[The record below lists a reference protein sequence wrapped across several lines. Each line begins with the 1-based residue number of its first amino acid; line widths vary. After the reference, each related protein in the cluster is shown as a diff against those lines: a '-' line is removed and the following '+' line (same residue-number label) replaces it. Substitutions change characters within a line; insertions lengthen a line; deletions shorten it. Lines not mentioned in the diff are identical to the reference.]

1 MKTRLELVQ
10 EYIVSEIR
18 RVGVCSI
25 DDEKIAE
32 SWRIADA
39 MLAENEKGEQE
50 ARKKKRAEIRELLN
64 ANNTFVEKEGQH
76 FDDVEWQPD
85 WGLAPKG
92 FNWFVKQ
99 YDGSTHF
106 LMVKPELHNDWFAT
120 GVDGRWHEVEIDCP
134 IEWRESLRKRP
145 EGK

>member
-1 MKTRLELVQ
+1 MKTRLELAHDYLRDIISNWDFDDSFDPVAQ
-10 EYIVSEIR
+10 AYEY
-18 RVGVCSI
+18 
-25 DDEKIAE
+25 
-32 SWRIADA
+32 ADA
-39 MLAENEKGEQE
+39 MLAENEKRKYKTTLTTLQQTFINGVEQP
-50 ARKKKRAEIRELLN
+50 RY
-64 ANNTFVEKEGQH
+64 TPCVE
-76 FDDVEWQPD
+76 EWQPD

-120 GVDGRWHEVEIDCP
+120 GVDGQWHEVEIDCP
-134 IEWRESLRKRP
+134 IEWRDSLRKRP